1 MIPRA
6 CVVDW
11 RTVAPWPRA
20 EQVEQDLVLSR
31 ALVAL
36 FERPLVAGAL
46 AFRGG
51 TALHKLFLSPAGR
64 YSEDLD
70 LVQIEAGP
78 IGPVFD
84 EVRDAL
90 DPWLGEPRWKRS
102 HGRVKLLYR
111 FESSSFP
118 VVRMRVKVEINTRE
132 HFAVMGFA
140 LRSFAVDS
148 PWFSGTADVR
158 TYHLEELLG
167 TKLRALFQRKKGRDL
182 YDLWLAL
189 SLAKVE
195 PPQVLEC
202 FRRYMQH
209 GGAAVSRAEFEA
221 NLADKLADD
230 LFIADL
236 SMLLPEGGD
245 YDPMVAADLVQDTLI
260 SGLAGAPWKGQG

>member
-1 MIPRA
+1 MDAASGRRNQKGGSRNQPLTLNGFVPASPPVLDCPAPISHDPTKDA
-6 CVVDW
+6 MVAVVQSSAVFGVD
-11 RTVAPWPRA
+11 A
-20 EQVEQDLVLSR
+20 
-31 ALVAL
+31 
-36 FERPLVAGAL
+36 
-46 AFRGG
+46 
-51 TALHKLFLSPAGR
+51 
-64 YSEDLD
+64 Y